1 MSCMFVET
9 KEYLNIKTIRFEF
22 ERKKSASQVNLTS
35 TFLSISCKTL
45 FAGTSVRSN
54 SIFALGIKV
63 TSISADSTLVDI

>member
-35 TFLSISCKTL
+35 TCLSISCKTL

>member
-9 KEYLNIKTIRFEF
+9 KEYLNLKTIRFEF
-22 ERKKSASQVNLTS
+22 ERKKSVSQVNLTS
-35 TFLSISCKTL
+35 TCLSISCKTL